1 MIKKSEK
8 PKFKLCEPK
17 MRKECNIEISFLGSK
32 SVSMPTCIKNYFPC
46 LHTVEYHLGK
56 IVKFSNMKK

>member
-17 MRKECNIEISFLGSK
+17 MRKECNIEILLLGSK
-32 SVSMPTCIKNYFPC
+32 SVSMHIKSYFPC

-56 IVKFSNMKK
+56 IVKFSYMKR